1 MLKKIVLAVTLVL
14 LCTVTSSQLVYG
26 GELYGGRYEM
36 PDGEYCGNVVIDPVE
51 HEAQLRD
58 DLGDEVYEA
67 MQNGKPNDII
77 WHDLDT
83 GESGYIETRQFG
95 IDSTEPFIPDGLEI
109 AELPEISDEPGLSVT
124 SVIDPDTR
132 VPVANV
138 NAYPYTA
145 SALIYVTYEKHFS
158 PLPMSASF
166 VSDRVLLTAGH
177 CLYYENYGRA
187 TKIEVKPGGN
197 DSSFS
202 KVVASSYAVA
212 NGWENDFDPE
222 YDYGVIVLDE
232 SMNTGS
238 LSLKTKTISEIKNK
252 GVINYGY
259 PYDKDEGTLW
269 YGEGTIKSAS
279 TNMLW
284 HDIDTEGGSSGSPIM
299 LKSDS
304 FSIIG
309 VHTQGKGSGNLNKAV
324 RVTDSLINFVEENK
338 ISVGDK

>member
-51 HEAQLRD
+51 HEAQLREE
-58 DLGDEVYEA
+58 LGDDVYEA
-67 MQNGKPNDII
+67 SQNGKPNDII
-77 WHDLDT
+77 WRDLKT
-83 GESGYIETRQFG
+83 GEFGFIETRDFG
-95 IDSTEPFIPDGLEI
+95 IDSTEAIIPEGLEI
-109 AELPEISDEPGLSVT
+109 ADLPEIPDEPELSTT

-145 SALIYVTYEKHFS
+145 SALIYVTFEKHLK
-158 PLPMSASF
+158 PVPISAFF

-177 CLYYENYGRA
+177 CLYLEKYGWA

-197 DSSFS
+197 DSSFE
-202 KVVASSYAVA
+202 KVTASNYAVSK
-212 NGWENDFDPE
+212 GWEDSFDSD

-238 LSLKTKTISEIKNK
+238 LSLKTKTISELKYK

-259 PYDKDEGTLW
+259 PIDKDEGTLW
-269 YGEGTIKSAS
+269 YGEGTIKSAT
-279 TNMLW
+279 TNMLM
-284 HDIDTEGGSSGSPIM
+284 HDVDTEGGNSGSPII
-299 LKSDS
+299 LKTDS
-304 FSIIG
+304 FSAIA

-324 RVTDSLINFVEENK
+324 RVTDSLINFVEESK